1 MSLMACSFLEGRGNE
16 PSPLTAKMSRFNS
29 SYSRHRTL
37 SGIPIHW
44 PTRVHE
50 AVETSLE
57 IIPLR
62 PPQNLAQLRQAQ
74 LKYSLFA
81 HGKMEKRLE
90 TGAEFRPS
98 STTSQ
103 LCDFGQVTASLSL
116 RFVKYKIG
124 LIMIFIIIVNIH
136 YVLTTILRS
145 PKYSMYFTSFNN
157 TRLL

>member
-1 MSLMACSFLEGRGNE
+1 M
-16 PSPLTAKMSRFNS
+16 
-29 SYSRHRTL
+29 
-37 SGIPIHW
+37 
-44 PTRVHE
+44 
-50 AVETSLE
+50 
-57 IIPLR
+57 IPLR
-62 PPQNLAQLRQAQ
+62 PPQNLAQLWQAR

-81 HGKMEKRLE
+81 HGKMEKGLE
-90 TGAEFRPS
+90 TGVEFRPS

-103 LCDFGQVTASLSL
+103 LCDLGQVIAFLSL

-136 YVLTTILRS
+136 YILTTILRS